1 MSSPELTAQTE
12 ATLHHRLKCFADGDI
27 DGIMSDFADDAV
39 LIGMEG
45 VVDNIAGIRAMFTT
59 IITEYIPKG
68 STITMKLALARGTV
82 AYILWSAESPS
93 FSIPVGSD
101 TFVMR
106 DGKIIAQTFAAHI
119 QPKG

>member
-1 MSSPELTAQTE
+1 MFSPEFTAQTE
-12 ATLHHRLKCFADGDI
+12 ATLHHRLKCFAAGDI

-39 LIGMEG
+39 LIGMDG
-45 VVDNIAGIRAMFTT
+45 IVDNLPAIRAMFTT
-59 IITEYIPKG
+59 IITQYIPKG
-68 STITMKLALARGTV
+68 STIAMKQAIASGTV